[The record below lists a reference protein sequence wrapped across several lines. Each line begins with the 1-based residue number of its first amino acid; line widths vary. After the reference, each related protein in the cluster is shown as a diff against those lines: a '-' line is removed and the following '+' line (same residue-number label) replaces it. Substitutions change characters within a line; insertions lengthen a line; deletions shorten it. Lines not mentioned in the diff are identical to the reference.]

1 MNNYDLAG
9 MKAKQD
15 AYDARAAALRELVD
29 AFVLGFIA
37 ELNGFAAIAQ
47 TNGLRG
53 ITKATV
59 RTAAN
64 KTRSCHVR
72 LFDMPIVILVPPDA
86 ALESAEG
93 RISCHM
99 PVYGDVPD
107 PEAEIPW
114 IDLVAL
120 GDSDPIVEV
129 RRVADAR
136 EDGRNLRFR
145 SPLSEQGGREMA
157 HWLILQLSPMD
168 FVWHDVVKKSALLE
182 KQSSGKRSSIGFVTS

>member
-15 AYDARAAALRELVD
+15 TFDARAAALLGLVD
-29 AFVLGFIA
+29 AFVVGFTA
-37 ELNGFAAIAQ
+37 ELDVFVDAAQ
-47 TNGLRG
+47 STGLRG
-53 ITKATV
+53 IRKVTM

-64 KTRSCHVR
+64 KTRACHVR
-72 LFDMPIVILVPPDA
+72 LFDMPLVVLFPPDT

-107 PEAEIPW
+107 AEAEVPW
-114 IDLVAL
+114 VDLVAL

-129 RRVADAR
+129 RRVAYAR
-136 EDGRNLRFR
+136 SDGHNTWFR
-145 SPLSEQGGREMA
+145 SALSEQGGREMA

-182 KQSSGKRSSIGFVTS
+182 KQSSGKRSSIGFVS